1 MNSARAESPAV
12 PHALNVPTRLFG
24 PLTIPLEA
32 CYDFPLGLPG
42 FPDLR
47 TFGLLAAAPS
57 GLHWLQSVE
66 EPALAFLLT
75 PTDRL
80 VPDFDRRAAKAGPA
94 DLLFAIVT
102 LPSTR
107 GAPAT
112 ANLQAPLLL
121 DPVERTAR
129 QCILERSPW
138 GFHHPVPLAF
148 LAGSSSSSSPTR

>member
-1 MNSARAESPAV
+1 MTPQLAESPD
-12 PHALNVPTRLFG
+12 PSHALNVPTRLFG
-24 PLTIPLEA
+24 PIAIPLES

-80 VPDFDRRAAKAGPA
+80 VPDFDRRTVKAGA
-94 DLLFAIVT
+94 TDLLFAIVT
-102 LPSTR
+102 LPASK

-138 GFHHPVPLAF
+138 GFHHPVPPGL
-148 LAGSSSSSSPTR
+148 LTTSSSSPSRTR